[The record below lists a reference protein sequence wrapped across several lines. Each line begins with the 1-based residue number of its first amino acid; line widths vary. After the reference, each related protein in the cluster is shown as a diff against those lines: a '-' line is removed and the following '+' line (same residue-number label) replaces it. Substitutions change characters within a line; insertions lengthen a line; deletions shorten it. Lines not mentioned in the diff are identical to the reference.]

1 MASSATTGSPQDPNT
16 RESDL
21 TDEEKARLQVELSQV
36 DEEIRLL
43 QETLAVKLRRSNE
56 IKKSLGYT
64 SLSTLQHDL
73 MEGIHKLEDTEA
85 YIRTTEL
92 ISKAKDKTVTAA
104 QDAREKVGS
113 TISAIRNS
121 EVVKSLND
129 SVGTAYSAVKHAICG
144 L

>member
-1 MASSATTGSPQDPNT
+1 
-16 RESDL
+16 
-21 TDEEKARLQVELSQV
+21 
-36 DEEIRLL
+36 
-43 QETLAVKLRRSNE
+43 
-56 IKKSLGYT
+56 
-64 SLSTLQHDL
+64 

-129 SVGTAYSAVKHAICG
+129 SVGTAYSAVKDVIIHSTYGHAPDDG
-144 L
+144 NTNENNEKQ

>member
-1 MASSATTGSPQDPNT
+1 
-16 RESDL
+16 
-21 TDEEKARLQVELSQV
+21 
-36 DEEIRLL
+36 
-43 QETLAVKLRRSNE
+43 
-56 IKKSLGYT
+56 
-64 SLSTLQHDL
+64 

-129 SVGTAYSAVKHAICG
+129 SVGTAYSAVKEKIYRFS

>member
-1 MASSATTGSPQDPNT
+1 
-16 RESDL
+16 
-21 TDEEKARLQVELSQV
+21 
-36 DEEIRLL
+36 
-43 QETLAVKLRRSNE
+43 
-56 IKKSLGYT
+56 
-64 SLSTLQHDL
+64 

-129 SVGTAYSAVKHAICG
+129 SVGTAYSAVKILCLENIIHVPALSWYPSKKG
-144 L
+144 D